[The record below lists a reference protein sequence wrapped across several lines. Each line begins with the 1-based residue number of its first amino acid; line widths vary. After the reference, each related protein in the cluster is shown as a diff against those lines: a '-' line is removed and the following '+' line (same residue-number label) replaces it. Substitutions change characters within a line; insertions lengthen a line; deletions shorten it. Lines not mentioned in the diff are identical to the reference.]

1 MWLVT
6 SSFYGYIP
14 SLFMLTLNII
24 LIIIEQKLQNM
35 IPEKIVF
42 LFVLAFFFIVFI
54 QSGVDK
60 IYDHKGNLA
69 FLNDLLKT
77 YFSPPLIAFALIVVT
92 IFELISGILCIIGIV
107 DFIFNKSN
115 FIGLLGLIIGS
126 FALLILLF
134 GQRVSKNYDGA
145 KTIAIYFILAMIG
158 IALA

>member
-1 MWLVT
+1 
-6 SSFYGYIP
+6 
-14 SLFMLTLNII
+14 
-24 LIIIEQKLQNM
+24 M

-54 QSGVDK
+54 QSGLDK
-60 IYDHKGNLA
+60 IFDYNGNLA
-69 FLNDLLKT
+69 FLKDLLKI
-77 YFSPPLIAFALIVVT
+77 YFSTPLITFALILVT
-92 IFELISGILCIIGIV
+92 IFELISGILCLIGIV

-126 FALLILLF
+126 LALLILLF

-158 IALA
+158 ISLA

>member
-1 MWLVT
+1 
-6 SSFYGYIP
+6 
-14 SLFMLTLNII
+14 
-24 LIIIEQKLQNM
+24 M

-60 IYDHKGNLA
+60 IFDYKGNLS
-69 FLNDLLKT
+69 FLNDLLKI
-77 YFSPPLIAFALIVVT
+77 YFSPPLIAFALILVT
-92 IFELISGILCIIGIV
+92 IFELISGILCLIGIV

-115 FIGLLGLIIGS
+115 LIGLIGLIIGS
-126 FALLILLF
+126 LALLILLF

>member
-1 MWLVT
+1 
-6 SSFYGYIP
+6 
-14 SLFMLTLNII
+14 
-24 LIIIEQKLQNM
+24 M

-60 IYDHKGNLA
+60 IFDYMGNLS
-69 FLNDLLKT
+69 FLNDLLKI
-77 YFSPPLIAFALIVVT
+77 YFSPPLIAFALILVT
-92 IFELISGILCIIGIV
+92 IFELISGILCLIGIV

-115 FIGLLGLIIGS
+115 LIGLIGLIVGS
-126 FALLILLF
+126 LALLILLF

-145 KTIAIYFILAMIG
+145 KTITIYFILAMIG

>member
-1 MWLVT
+1 
-6 SSFYGYIP
+6 
-14 SLFMLTLNII
+14 
-24 LIIIEQKLQNM
+24 M

-54 QSGVDK
+54 QSGLDK
-60 IYDHKGNLA
+60 IFDYNGNLA
-69 FLNDLLKT
+69 FLKDLLKI
-77 YFSPPLIAFALIVVT
+77 YFSPPLITFALILVT
-92 IFELISGILCIIGIV
+92 IFELISGILCLIGIV

-126 FALLILLF
+126 LALLILLF

-145 KTIAIYFILAMIG
+145 KTITIYFILAMIG

>member
-1 MWLVT
+1 
-6 SSFYGYIP
+6 
-14 SLFMLTLNII
+14 
-24 LIIIEQKLQNM
+24 M

-54 QSGVDK
+54 QSGLDK
-60 IYDHKGNLA
+60 IFDYNGNLA
-69 FLNDLLKT
+69 FLKDLLKI
-77 YFSPPLIAFALIVVT
+77 YFSPPLIAFALILVT
-92 IFELISGILCIIGIV
+92 IFELISGILCLIGIV

-126 FALLILLF
+126 LALLILLF

>member
-1 MWLVT
+1 
-6 SSFYGYIP
+6 
-14 SLFMLTLNII
+14 
-24 LIIIEQKLQNM
+24 M

-60 IYDHKGNLA
+60 IFDYKGNLS
-69 FLNDLLKT
+69 FLNDLLKI
-77 YFSPPLIAFALIVVT
+77 YFSPPLIAFALILVT
-92 IFELISGILCIIGIV
+92 IFELISGILCLIGIV

-115 FIGLLGLIIGS
+115 LIGLIGLIIGS
-126 FALLILLF
+126 LALLILLF

-145 KTIAIYFILAMIG
+145 KTITIYFILAMIG